1 MLRPIRGEGERPT
14 HTKRPLIF
22 TSVVFLFCANPITLG
37 AFALPLGEQL
47 QLIQPHAS
55 SQFYG
60 SVLQQVLVLE
70 GKTPKLLLQTQPK
83 TNQVQLQSAYS
94 DLLSELQS
102 TLHYLENLLSNAKNS
117 DLLNSDPELL
127 SQYKA
132 EIRHLEL
139 KIQELQTNVDATQQA
154 YEQLLTSTQLLEE
167 ATANKQQA
175 QEAYD
180 AATINEQQA
189 NQKLAQT
196 HQELNAAIQAY
207 EQKQQAYQQAL
218 QAYNES
224 QIPDPD
230 QTNTQP
236 AQPGLQA
243 DIYNQ
248 IQTAGTNTPPR
259 STTAYNFCK
268 TVTVTQINNNWGRGD
283 IEGCGNDYVMIHYT
297 GYLTIPEE
305 TPYGYDF
312 LSISDDGWYF
322 ELDGQV
328 INDNWY
334 PKGCSGNWSQKFP
347 LTAGHSYQV
356 DAWWYEWSGG
366 ACSTL
371 YYDNGYNW
379 GPVPAA
385 WFSQSPYTPIRYIND
400 PALYPAV
407 VRTEQELQD
416 ALNTR
421 TSTENSLTLS
431 EAEFA
436 ESQDQLLKSS
446 QLLTNATTAE
456 QDLQLQVTLNEQQ
469 YTSLYTDTA
478 QLAASIS
485 FTTIDDILNTPAP
498 EIPEPT
504 PEPSPTPNEP
514 PLEVTPAPEPT
525 PEPTQEPEP
534 EPENLAVA
542 AVTAVTEAFA
552 QVSEAIAN
560 IGSDLSPEVRKKAQK
575 VVISAIVVTQIAT
588 QAAQIA
594 TQAAAASASAAASS
608 SSSGSRPG
616 RRK

>member
-1 MLRPIRGEGERPT
+1 
-14 HTKRPLIF
+14 
-22 TSVVFLFCANPITLG
+22 VVFLFCFNPIT
-37 AFALPLGEQL
+37 AAALPLRIETQF
-47 QLIQPHAS
+47 QPTQPRIS
-55 SQFYG
+55 SQPYG
-60 SVLQQVLVLE
+60 SFLQQALVLE
-70 GKTPKLLLQTQPK
+70 EKTPELLLQNQPR

-117 DLLNSDPELL
+117 DPLNPDPELF

-132 EIRHLEL
+132 EIRNLEL
-139 KIQELQTNVDATQQA
+139 KLQQLQTNVDATQQA
-154 YEQLLTSTQLLEE
+154 YEQLLASQISYEE

-175 QEAYD
+175 QEVYD
-180 AATINEQQA
+180 AAVINEQQS
-189 NQKLAQT
+189 QT
-196 HQELNAAIQAY
+196 NLTQAHQNLDSAIQSY
-207 EQKQQAYQQAL
+207 EQAQQNYQQAL

-224 QIPDPD
+224 QIPDPN

-268 TVTVTQINNNWGRGD
+268 TITVTQINNNWGRGD

-297 GYLTIPEE
+297 GYLTIPEA

-347 LTAGHSYQV
+347 LTPGHSYQV

-407 VRTEQELQD
+407 IRTEQELQD
-416 ALNTR
+416 ALNTK
-421 TSTENSLTLS
+421 TTLENSLNLS
-431 EAEFA
+431 EEEYA
-436 ESQDQLLKSS
+436 ESQDKLLRSS
-446 QLLTNATTAE
+446 QLLTNADTT
-456 QDLQLQVTLNEQQ
+456 QYDLQLQLTLNEQQ

-478 QLAASIS
+478 QLAAFIS
-485 FTTIDDILNTPAP
+485 FKTINEILTTPAP
-498 EIPEPT
+498 EIPAPT

-514 PLEVTPAPEPT
+514 PLEVTPAPESTPKPT
-525 PEPTQEPEP
+525 PEP

-542 AVTAVTEAFA
+542 AVSAVTEAFA

-594 TQAAAASASAAASS
+594 TQAAAASASTAASS
-608 SSSGSRPG
+608 ASSSSRPG

>member
-1 MLRPIRGEGERPT
+1 MMLRPIRGEGERPT

-22 TSVVFLFCANPITLG
+22 ISVAFLFFANPITAG
-37 AFALPLGEQL
+37 ALSLPTEAQL
-47 QLIQPHAS
+47 QPQPTQLRIS
-55 SQFYG
+55 SQPYG

-70 GKTPKLLLQTQPK
+70 GKTPGLLLQTQPR
-83 TNQVQLQSAYS
+83 TNQVQSQSAYS

-102 TLHYLENLLSNAKNS
+102 TLRYLENLLSNAKNS
-117 DLLNSDPELL
+117 NLLNPDPELL

-132 EIRHLEL
+132 EIARLEL
-139 KIQELQTNVDATQQA
+139 KLQQLQTNVDATQQA
-154 YEQLLTSTQLLEE
+154 YEQLFTSTLLLEE

-189 NQKLAQT
+189 NQELAQA
-196 HQELNAAIQAY
+196 HQELDAAVQAY
-207 EQKQQAYQQAL
+207 EQANQNYQQAL

-224 QIPDPD
+224 QIPDPN

-236 AQPGLQA
+236 TQPGLQA

-248 IQTAGTNTPPR
+248 IQTAGTNIPPR

-268 TVTVTQINNNWGRGD
+268 TVTVTQINNNWGSGN
-283 IEGCGNDYVMIHYT
+283 IEGCGTDYVMIHYT
-297 GYLTIPEE
+297 GYLTVPEA

-328 INDNWY
+328 VNDNWY
-334 PKGCSGNWSQKFP
+334 PKGCSGNWSRKFN
-347 LTAGHSYQV
+347 LTPGQSYQV
-356 DAWWYEWSGG
+356 DAWWYEWGGG

-371 YYDNGYNW
+371 YYDSGYNW
-379 GPVPAA
+379 GPIPAA
-385 WFSQSPYTPIRYIND
+385 WFSQTPYTPIRYIND

-407 VRTEQELQD
+407 VRTEQDFQNALTNKNAKQTELTTKEGEYDQAD
-416 ALNTR
+416 QALLR
-421 TSTENSLTLS
+421 
-431 EAEFA
+431 
-436 ESQDQLLKSS
+436 SS

-456 QDLQLQVTLNEQQ
+456 HDLQLQVTLNEQQ
-469 YTSLYTDTA
+469 YTSLYTDTS

-485 FTTIDDILNTPAP
+485 FTTINEILTTPAP

-514 PLEVTPAPEPT
+514 PLEVTPAPEP
-525 PEPTQEPEP
+525 EPEP

-542 AVTAVTEAFA
+542 TVEAIAEAFA
-552 QVSEAIAN
+552 EVSEAIAN
-560 IGSDLSPEVRKKAQK
+560 VGSDMTPEVREKAQK
-575 VVISAIVVTQIAT
+575 VVLSAVIATQVAT

-594 TQAAAASASAAASS
+594 TQAAAASASAAAASASSS
-608 SSSGSRPG
+608 SSSGPG

>member
-1 MLRPIRGEGERPT
+1 MMLRPIRGEGERPT
-14 HTKRPLIF
+14 NTHTKRPLIF
-22 TSVVFLFCANPITLG
+22 TSVAFLFFANPITAG
-37 AFALPLGEQL
+37 ALALPIEAQL
-47 QLIQPHAS
+47 QLTQPHAF
-55 SQFYG
+55 SQPYG
-60 SVLQQVLVLE
+60 SILQQVLVLQ
-70 GKTPKLLLQTQPK
+70 GKTQGPLLQNQPR
-83 TNQVQLQSAYS
+83 TSQVQLQSAYS

-117 DLLNSDPELL
+117 DPLNSDPELL

-132 EIRHLEL
+132 EISQLEL
-139 KIQELQTNVDATQQA
+139 KLQQLQTNVDATQQA

-180 AATINEQQA
+180 ASTINEQQA
-189 NQKLAQT
+189 NQELAQA
-196 HQELNAAIQAY
+196 HQELDVAIQAY
-207 EQKQQAYQQAL
+207 EQAQQAHQQAL

-230 QTNTQP
+230 QDTTGP
-236 AQPGLQA
+236 LQPGLQA

-248 IQTAGTNTPPR
+248 IQTAGTNIPPR

-268 TVTVTQINNNWGRGD
+268 TVTVAQIDNNWGGGD

-297 GYLTIPEE
+297 GYLTVPEE

-328 INDNWY
+328 VNDNWY
-334 PKGCSGNWSQKFP
+334 LKGCGGNWSRKFN
-347 LTAGHSYQV
+347 LTPGHSYQV
-356 DAWWYEWSGG
+356 DAWWYEWGGG

-379 GPVPAA
+379 GVIPAS
-385 WFSQSPYTPIRYIND
+385 WFSQTPYTPIRYIND

-407 VRTEQELQD
+407 LRTEQELQD

-431 EAEFA
+431 KEEFA
-436 ESQDQLLKSS
+436 KSQDQVLISG
-446 QLLTNATTAE
+446 QLLTNAEAAH
-456 QDLQLQVTLNEQQ
+456 QDIQLQVTSNEER
-469 YTSLYTDTA
+469 YTSA
-478 QLAASIS
+478 HQKASQIAETIS
-485 FTTIDDILNTPAP
+485 FTTIDEILTTPAP
-498 EIPEPT
+498 NTPEPT

-525 PEPTQEPEP
+525 PEP

-542 AVTAVTEAFA
+542 AVTAITEAFA

-560 IGSDLSPEVRKKAQK
+560 IGSDLSPEVREKAQK
-575 VVISAIVVTQIAT
+575 VVLSAVIVTQIAT

-594 TQAAAASASAAASS
+594 TQAAAASASAAAASASS
-608 SSSGSRPG
+608 NSGPG

>member
-14 HTKRPLIF
+14 NTHTKRPLIF
-22 TSVVFLFCANPITLG
+22 TSVAFLFFANPITAG
-37 AFALPLGEQL
+37 ALALPIEAQF
-47 QLIQPHAS
+47 QPNQPSPAS
-55 SQFYG
+55 QPYG
-60 SVLQQVLVLE
+60 SFLQQALVLE
-70 GKTPKLLLQTQPK
+70 GKTPRLLLQNQPK
-83 TNQVQLQSAYS
+83 KNQVQSQSAYS

-117 DLLNSDPELL
+117 DPLNPDPELL

-132 EIRHLEL
+132 EIKHLEL
-139 KIQELQTNVDATQQA
+139 KLQQLQTNVDATQQA
-154 YEQLLTSTQLLEE
+154 YEQLFTSTQLLEE

-189 NQKLAQT
+189 NQKLAQA
-196 HQELNAAIQAY
+196 HQELDVAIQAY
-207 EQKQQAYQQAL
+207 EQANQNYQQAL

-230 QTNTQP
+230 QPATQP
-236 AQPGLQA
+236 HQPGLQA

-248 IQTAGTNTPPR
+248 IQTAGTNIPPR

-268 TVTVTQINNNWGRGD
+268 TVTVTQIDNNWGSGN
-283 IEGCGNDYVMIHYT
+283 IEGCGTDYVMIHYT

-328 INDNWY
+328 VNDNWY
-334 PKGCSGNWSQKFP
+334 LKGCGGNWSRKFN
-347 LTAGHSYQV
+347 LTPGQSYQV
-356 DAWWYEWSGG
+356 DAWWYEWGGG

-371 YYDNGYNW
+371 YYDSGYNW
-379 GPVPAA
+379 GPIPAA
-385 WFSQSPYTPIRYIND
+385 WFSQTPYTPIRYIND

-436 ESQDQLLKSS
+436 ESQDQLLRSS

-456 QDLQLQVTLNEQQ
+456 HDLQLQVTLNEQQ
-469 YTSLYTDTA
+469 YTSLYTDTS

-485 FTTIDDILNTPAP
+485 FTTINEIITTPAP

-525 PEPTQEPEP
+525 PEPEP

-542 AVTAVTEAFA
+542 AVSAITEAFS

-560 IGSDLSPEVRKKAQK
+560 VGSDLSPEVRKKAQK

-594 TQAAAASASAAASS
+594 TQAAAASSSAAAAS